1 MNIKRTLVGLIGISS
16 ALAVACASDTAE
28 PGGPG
33 GTQII
38 DDGDLVKPEEGKA
51 DASHLAVF
59 LEFEFDGEVLV
70 SSTWNTKKAIEDQLL
85 YTIGLLNG
93 EKSVGRLDIVT
104 LSDIQTEP
112 AGDGK
117 TRVRYHAKLP
127 VAWGKKNAVPTTYT
141 LRLPKDGTYQGYESF
156 TEKYSHDC
164 VDYGAHDVD
173 AGSMWYYYR
182 PASSRCNLA
191 ADDVVD
197 LVAEVR
203 PTGTQTTGK
212 YPEFDK
218 VWEDDSLKVVAI
230 YGKYEDGATSSS
242 DAGISAYNEFIRAM
256 KSSLQSSNL
265 TTTPADVPYS
275 PGVGMPDIVFNATLP
290 DGKTVEVTAL
300 LVDNVRTAGTAFNQ
314 RYAGLT
320 PTADFIVYNGHAG
333 LGANVRA
340 LAQKGKWNQGQYSV
354 VFMNGCDTYAYVDSE
369 LWDAHAAV
377 NPDDPTGT
385 KYVDIVTNAM
395 PSYFSNMPEA
405 TMAIFEGLLA
415 HDAPTTYEQIFKNV
429 SGTQIIL
436 VSGEEDNAF
445 VPGGGGG
452 TPEDWAGMDES
463 STVAK
468 NAEVRYETPTL
479 AAGRYLFNMTGSG
492 DADLYVRVGD
502 APTTSLYDC
511 RPYRYGSKESCAVE
525 ITTPAPV
532 HVMVR
537 GWASHSSF
545 TLVGAKE

>member
-1 MNIKRTLVGLIGISS
+1 MNIKRTLFGLIGISS
-16 ALAVACASDTAE
+16 ALAVACASDTSE
-28 PGGPG
+28 PSGPG
-33 GTQII
+33 TQTI
-38 DDGDLVKPEEGKA
+38 DNDDLVKPEGGKA

-93 EKSVGRLDIVT
+93 EKSVGRLDIVKLT
-104 LSDIQTEP
+104 DIQTAP
-112 AGDGK
+112 AADGK
-117 TRVRYHAKLP
+117 TRVTYHAKLP
-127 VAWGKKNAVPTTYT
+127 VAWGKKDSVPSTYT
-141 LRLPKDGTYQGYESF
+141 LRLPKDGTYSGYESF

-164 VDYGAHDVD
+164 VDWGAHDVD

-182 PASSRCNLA
+182 PEASRCNLA
-191 ADDVVD
+191 DDDVVD
-197 LVAEVR
+197 LVAQVS

-212 YPEFDK
+212 YPEYQK
-218 VWEDDSLKVVAI
+218 VWEDDALKVVAI
-230 YGKYEDGATSSS
+230 YGKYEDNATSSS
-242 DAGISAYNEFIRAM
+242 DAGIAAYNEFINAM
-256 KSSLQSSNL
+256 KTRLQDSNL

-275 PGVGMPDIVFNATLP
+275 PGVDMPDIVFNATLP
-290 DGKTVEVTAL
+290 DGKSVEVTAL
-300 LVDNVRTAGTAFNQ
+300 LVDNVRTAGVSFNQ
-314 RYAGLT
+314 RYAALT
-320 PTADFIVYNGHAG
+320 PSADFIVYNGHAG

-340 LAQKGKWNQGQYSV
+340 LAQKGEWVQGQYAI

-377 NPDDPTGT
+377 NPDDSVGT

-405 TMAIFEGLLA
+405 TMAIFNGLMA
-415 HDAPTTYEQIFKNV
+415 HDAPTTYEQIFKEISKSQV
-429 SGTQIIL
+429 VL
-436 VSGEEDNAF
+436 VSGEEDNEF

-452 TPEDWAGMDES
+452 TPEDWTGMDES
-463 STVAK
+463 TSVSRDQ
-468 NAEVRYETPTL
+468 EVRYETPTL
-479 AAGRYLFNMTGSG
+479 AAGTYVFNLTGSG
-492 DADLYVRVGD
+492 DADLYVRVGE

-537 GWASHSSF
+537 GWAGSSDV